1 MIKKNEEAFNT
12 VKSTQFHQPIYTL
25 NNKLKGQFLSFKS
38 QLKIELTGVF
48 KSLSFMAILLVW
60 IVLVVIQIYSWIDE
74 GGVYNDSFYPT
85 TDLMIY
91 LIGMLTSPLPYLG
104 IILIILYSSEL
115 IWREHNLKF
124 NGIIGGTPATNSI
137 FFLAKGIAVFLLPIV
152 LVIVSILIAII
163 LQISKGYY
171 NFEMDQYIT
180 MFYFQG
186 IPLFFYTI
194 LALFIQSLCSNK
206 YVGMFITAI
215 VIFVFGTPL
224 LSQLGLI
231 HPLFQIGFFPRTHYT
246 NMTGYSSSI
255 KQFYHFSMYWTALGL
270 ILALFTFKL
279 WQRGTTY
286 QFSFKIKQLF
296 LNWKKWQRLSLIV
309 FTLLFISFGAVI
321 YYNTNV
327 VNDYKTAKEHLD
339 YREIYERKFKQYAS
353 LERLYPVAIKTEVDL
368 FPNERSYLVKADY
381 LLKNKGSNP
390 VHKVLITEKIPMSS
404 IHLENAVLIEHDS
417 VFGTYLFQF
426 KNAIQPE
433 QEVAFKYTLKK
444 KYTGYQ
450 KNKIIL
456 PNGSYVTHRDFDPFL
471 GYRPSLEINDSIERE
486 KRSLPKTEVEQVTD
500 SHLKMNHASYGKVTY
515 ESIVSTQ
522 KNETAISSG
531 DLLKKWTKNDRNYY
545 HFKSNEKIIPSI
557 AYFSANY
564 KIKTENYKGIEV
576 EQYYNVEHQFNIDAI
591 QISIKK
597 TLDYCIENFGEYPF
611 DHIRIAEIP
620 SHWSFGGVA
629 HPGVISMVENKL
641 YLSDVS
647 KIKGFNIVAKRT
659 IHEVS
664 HQWWGH
670 ILTPKIVEGGAIF
683 TEGFAKYTE
692 AIIMEKMY
700 GKQALYQLSKSA
712 NARYFRGRSYTTAQE
727 PPLYLENEQ
736 GYLAYGKSYTV
747 MLALRDL
754 IGEQKLNTVLRN
766 LSNAHR
772 YKEEF
777 NITSLDFLE
786 ALYAVTSNEHHVLI
800 DDWFKRII
808 RYDLSVKEKS
818 YAQLSDGTYEITLKI
833 DAKRFEMKSTGEEIA
848 ITINEPINIG
858 VFTKH
863 PSVLSSDT
871 SVLYLKPHQI
881 NKETMEVKIRVNELP
896 KYIAI
901 DPFGTRSDQN
911 LTDNVNEL

>member
-1 MIKKNEEAFNT
+1 MIKKNKETFKT
-12 VKSTQFHQPIYTL
+12 GKSTRFHQPVYNL
-25 NNKLKGQFLSFKS
+25 NYKLKGQFLSFKS
-38 QLKIELTGVF
+38 QLKIELISIF
-48 KSLSFMAILLVW
+48 KKLSFIAILLIW
-60 IVLVVIQIYSWIDE
+60 IILVVIQIYSWIDE

-104 IILIILYSSEL
+104 IVLTILYSSEL

-124 NGIIGGTPATNSI
+124 SGIIGGTPTTNSV
-137 FFLAKGIAVFLLPIV
+137 FFLAKGIALFLLPIL
-152 LVIVSILIAII
+152 LVVVSILIAII

-171 NFEMDQYIT
+171 NFEMDLYIT
-180 MFYFQG
+180 MFYFQA
-186 IPLFFYTI
+186 IPFFFYTI

-206 YVGMFITAI
+206 HVGMFTTALF
-215 VIFVFGTPL
+215 IFVFGTPL

-231 HPLFQIGFFPRTHYT
+231 HPLFQVGFFPRTHYT

-255 KQFYHFSMYWTALGL
+255 KEFHHFAMYWTALGL
-270 ILALFTFKL
+270 ILALLSFKL
-279 WQRGTTY
+279 WQRGTVY

-296 LNWKKWQRLSLIV
+296 FNWKKGQRFSFAV
-309 FTLLFISFGAVI
+309 FTLLFISFGSVI

-327 VNDYKTAKEHLD
+327 VNEYKTANEYLD
-339 YREIYERKFKQYAS
+339 YSETYERRFKQYAS

-368 FPNERSYLVKADY
+368 FPNERNYLVKADY
-381 LLKNKGSNP
+381 VLKNKGSNP
-390 VHKVLITEKIPMSS
+390 IHRVFITEKIPMSS
-404 IHLENAVLIEHDS
+404 IHMENAVLIEHDS
-417 VFGTYLFQF
+417 IFGTYLFQF
-426 KNAIQPE
+426 KNAIQP
-433 QEVAFKYTLKK
+433 QQKVTFKYSLEK

-471 GYRPSLEINDSIERE
+471 GYRSSIEINNSIERE
-486 KRSLPKTEVEQVTD
+486 KRNLPKNEVEQVTD
-500 SHLKMNHASYGKVTY
+500 SHLKIQRASIGKVVY

-531 DLLKKWTKNDRNYY
+531 DLLKKWAKNDRNYY

-564 KIKTENYKGIEV
+564 KIKTENYKGIQV
-576 EQYYNVEHQFNIDAI
+576 EQYYNAEHQFNIDTI
-591 QISIKK
+591 QKSIKK
-597 TLDYCIENFGEYPF
+597 TLDYCIENFGEYSF

-620 SHWSFGGVA
+620 SHWSFGGFA

-647 KIKGFNIVAKRT
+647 KIKGFNIVTKRT

-700 GKQALYQLSKSA
+700 GKQALYQLSEAA
-712 NARYFRGRSYTTAQE
+712 NLRYFRGRSYAKEQE
-727 PPLYLENEQ
+727 PPLYLENEE

-786 ALYAVTSNEHHVLI
+786 ALYAVTSKEYHVLI

-833 DAKRFEMKSTGEEIA
+833 AAKRFKMKATGEEVAIA
-848 ITINEPINIG
+848 VNEPIYIG

-863 PSVLSSDT
+863 PSVLSSNT

-881 NKETMEVKIRVNELP
+881 NKETIEVKIRVNELP

-901 DPFGTRSDQN
+901 DPFGTRSDQD
-911 LTDNVNEL
+911 LTDNINEL